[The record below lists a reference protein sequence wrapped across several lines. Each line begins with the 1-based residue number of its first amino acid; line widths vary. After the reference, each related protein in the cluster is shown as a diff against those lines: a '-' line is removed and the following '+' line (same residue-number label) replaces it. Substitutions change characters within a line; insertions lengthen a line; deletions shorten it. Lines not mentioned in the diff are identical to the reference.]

1 MNERQQTEAA
11 VDMIL
16 VCEGHMQ
23 GLMSIGALIYDAS
36 CFPRVL
42 LAGSKPTLKK
52 PYPALSRVLSEEEVE
67 DLCRVVTAFQECF
80 VMVSSEATMAAP
92 AYVDVQCLSQ

>member
-1 MNERQQTEAA
+1 MHERQTEDA

-23 GLMSIGALIYDAS
+23 GLMSIGVLIYDAS

-42 LAGSKPTLKK
+42 PAGSKPTLKK

-80 VMVSSEATMAAP
+80 AIV
-92 AYVDVQCLSQ
+92 